1 MKPADLLIIIGGD
14 AGYPLVIALA
24 SAIRMNLEV
33 PALYARYLGAWFG
46 GFPNDRSLREE

>member
-1 MKPADLLIIIGGD
+1 
-14 AGYPLVIALA
+14 
-24 SAIRMNLEV
+24 MNLEV

>member
-1 MKPADLLIIIGGD
+1 MKPISDHYRRQCWLLARD
-14 AGYPLVIALA
+14 CALA
-24 SAIRMNLEV
+24 SAIRMNLEA